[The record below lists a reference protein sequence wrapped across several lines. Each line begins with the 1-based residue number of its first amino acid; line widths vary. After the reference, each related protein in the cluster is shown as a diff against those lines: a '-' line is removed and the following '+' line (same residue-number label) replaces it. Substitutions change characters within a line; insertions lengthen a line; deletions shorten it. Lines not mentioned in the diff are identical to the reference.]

1 MQLDEKQPAPITKKK
16 HGGSRPN
23 TGGAR
28 PGAGRKPGV
37 PNKIS
42 GDVKAMILGALEE
55 KGGVDYLVEQ
65 ADQNPTAFLS
75 LVGKV
80 LPMTV
85 GGDPGNPIETHHK
98 VEFVIV
104 HDAKG

>member
-1 MQLDEKQPAPITKKK
+1 MAKGRK
-16 HGGSRPN
+16 
-23 TGGAR
+23 TGGR
-28 PGAGRKPGV
+28 VAGT

-42 GDVKAMILGALEE
+42 GDVKAMVLSALEK